1 MDYSKIPKYNAYA
14 YRKIISQY
22 IFKKYYTIYIAK
34 KEKYADCEKLPPK
47 YTFNNKFII
56 II

>member
-1 MDYSKIPKYNAYA
+1 MNYSKTPKCDVYTY
-14 YRKIISQY
+14 KKTIFQY

-34 KEKYADCEKLPPK
+34 KEKYADCEKLSLK

>member
-34 KEKYADCEKLPPK
+34 KEKYADCEKLPLK